1 MHTSGSSSSST
12 KAQYPWLDITL
23 AFPGTIAITV
33 KEVPLSSKATGVWK
47 VW

>member
-12 KAQYPWLDITL
+12 KAQYPWLDHTS
-23 AFPGTIAITV
+23 FPGTIAITV
-33 KEVPLSSKATGVWK
+33 KEVPRSSKAKGVWK